1 MKKKQLF
8 LDATFWK
15 FVSVGIVN
23 TIVGTTVM
31 FVAYNLAHLNYW
43 CSSALNYIIGSV
55 VSYFLNKYFTFQNKD
70 KSWSQ
75 VLRFVINITV
85 CYIIAYGLAKPLVF
99 NILSTQVQSIQDNAS
114 MLVGMILFVGLN
126 YLGQRIIVFKKS

>member
-1 MKKKQLF
+1 MKKKQLL

-23 TIVGTTVM
+23 TIVGTTVI
-31 FVAYNLAHLNYW
+31 FVAYNLVHLNYC

-75 VLRFVINITV
+75 VLKFVINITV

-126 YLGQRIIVFKKS
+126 YLGQRIIVFKKN